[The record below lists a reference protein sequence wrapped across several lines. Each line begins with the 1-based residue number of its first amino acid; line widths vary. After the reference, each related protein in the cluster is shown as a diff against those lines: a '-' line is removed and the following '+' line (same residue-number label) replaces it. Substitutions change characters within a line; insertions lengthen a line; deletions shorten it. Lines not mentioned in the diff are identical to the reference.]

1 MPAGELT
8 VIVPVYNE
16 QDSLSRFKQEMDKF
30 IDQSSIPVKVL
41 FVDDGSSDNSL
52 EYIQTICADSDK
64 YGYISFQQNMGL
76 STALKA
82 GIDQADGEWIGYIDA
97 DLQTSPSD
105 FLLFLPFIDEYDLVI
120 GHRHLRK
127 DPPVKKIS
135 SLIANAFRRAVL
147 KDGVRDTGCPLK
159 IMKASTAKQIP
170 FFNGM
175 HRFIPALVQTTGGR
189 VREIP
194 VQHFQRME
202 GSSKYK
208 LLNRLIHPFLDTL
221 AVYWIKKRT
230 IRYRMRKKTD
240 KR

>member
-16 QDSLSRFKQEMDKF
+16 QDSLFRFKQEMDKF

-41 FVDDGSSDNSL
+41 FVDDGSEDSSL
-52 EYIQTICADSDK
+52 KHIQSICADHEK
-64 YGYISFQQNMGL
+64 YGYISFQQNQGL
-76 STALKA
+76 STAIKA
-82 GIDQADGEWIGYIDA
+82 GVDQAEGKWIGYIDA

-105 FLLFLPFIDEYDLVI
+105 FLLFLPYIEEYDLVI

-135 SLIANAFRRAVL
+135 SLIANAFRRAIL

-159 IMKASTAKQIP
+159 IMKTTTAKQIP

-175 HRFIPALVQTTGGR
+175 HRFIPALVQTTGGS
-189 VREIP
+189 VREVP
-194 VQHFQRME
+194 VQHFKRTE

-230 IRYRMRKKTD
+230 IRYRMRETTV

>member
-1 MPAGELT
+1 M
-8 VIVPVYNE
+8 IVPVYNE

-52 EYIQTICADSDK
+52 EYIQTICSDSDK

-159 IMKASTAKQIP
+159 IMKASTSKQIP